1 MTHLPGHLRTC
12 NAGASDLLQRF
23 SCCEPSTGLLLCA
36 PRFEKPGTTQG
47 RPNMRT
53 IIIVLASLATAA
65 SLALAQTTTTPTPT
79 TPTPTGP
86 TTPST
91 ASPFLIEQFL
101 VGSWMVTRT
110 PATTT
115 PTGTTGTTGATP

>member
-1 MTHLPGHLRTC
+1 
-12 NAGASDLLQRF
+12 
-23 SCCEPSTGLLLCA
+23 
-36 PRFEKPGTTQG
+36 
-47 RPNMRT
+47 MRT

-65 SLALAQTTTTPTPT
+65 SLALAQTTTTP

-110 PATTT
+110 PTSPT
-115 PTGTTGTTGATP
+115 PNTHDARHDDDSERHDRGDNDANVDTNAGARHVHGARRGAREPSSPHPDGLGNCF